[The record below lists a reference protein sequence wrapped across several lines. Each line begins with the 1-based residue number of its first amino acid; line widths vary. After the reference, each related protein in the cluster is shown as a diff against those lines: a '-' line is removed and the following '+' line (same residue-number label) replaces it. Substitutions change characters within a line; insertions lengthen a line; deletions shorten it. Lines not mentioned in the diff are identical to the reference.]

1 MAHMYYEAIKN
12 NLIYSHQN
20 ISKTY
25 VFVCVWSYT
34 KRGNK
39 EQKSGFLYGI
49 QWDEQGRIFLL
60 CIIFRVWYFYNID
73 T

>member
-1 MAHMYYEAIKN
+1 MAHMYYETIKK

-34 KRGNK
+34 KRGNNKRENKRVASSMVYNGMSK
-39 EQKSGFLYGI
+39 EEFSY
-49 QWDEQGRIFLL
+49 
-60 CIIFRVWYFYNID
+60 CV
-73 T
+73 